1 MVLLLKDR
9 TFFQLVEL
17 KVRIIN
23 NDNIC
28 FKDVTML
35 ESLVISLLEIINYYF
50 IDTDSKRF

>member
-28 FKDVTML
+28 FKDVAML